1 MGPLLVV
8 HAWVIIAAAMALS
21 IWSLWL
27 LPVSIM
33 LIGARQLGLTIL
45 MHDAAHGALH
55 PNAKVNDFVG
65 HWLCGAPMGGH
76 LKAYRQYHL
85 THHKYAQQAQ
95 DPDLIL
101 SKPFPVTR
109 TSLRRK
115 IIRDLTRDRPCDIT
129 GIEDYAMIDRLGG
142 IQWPFPAGSSKD
154 EVPSANERRLFEDG
168 NYYTSSG
175 KAMILFSPPAEL
187 PEPTDAAATEKKEGR

>member
-1 MGPLLVV
+1 MPAAARIRPLDLFAREEWEALSARNGWMGPLLVI
-8 HAWVIIAAAMALS
+8 HAWAIIAGAMALS
-21 IWSLWL
+21 IWSLWF

-85 THHKYAQQAQ
+85 THHKYAQQARRPGPDPVKALPGDAHFLAPQ
-95 DPDLIL
+95 DHP
-101 SKPFPVTR
+101 
-109 TSLRRK
+109 
-115 IIRDLTRDRPCDIT
+115 
-129 GIEDYAMIDRLGG
+129 
-142 IQWPFPAGSSKD
+142 
-154 EVPSANERRLFEDG
+154 
-168 NYYTSSG
+168 
-175 KAMILFSPPAEL
+175 
-187 PEPTDAAATEKKEGR
+187 

>member
-1 MGPLLVV
+1 
-8 HAWVIIAAAMALS
+8 MALS
-21 IWSLWL
+21 VWSPWF
-27 LPVSIM
+27 LPVSVM

-55 PNAKVNDFVG
+55 PNAKVNDFLG
-65 HWLCGAPMGGH
+65 HWLAGAPMGGH

-85 THHKYAQQAQ
+85 THHRFAQQEE

-115 IIRDLTRDRPCDIT
+115 IIRGSLAKLQSMKIRIDGVVLNPLPISDDRASYYFSLRNVRRFCVDDVQVMVWLP
-129 GIEDYAMIDRLGG
+129 G
-142 IQWPFPAGSSKD
+142 D
-154 EVPSANERRLFEDG
+154 EVPLAADCLDCVHIGIDAPDGMRISYEHVGQPADAPRL
-168 NYYTSSG
+168 
-175 KAMILFSPPAEL
+175 
-187 PEPTDAAATEKKEGR
+187 DARSIRN